1 LSGAPDQA
9 ERLAV
14 FADELRAAGLS
25 MPVRVAPA
33 VALEEFPAAV
43 AGAGLVLTVDTAA
56 AHLACAV
63 GAPAVIV
70 ASRKN
75 EGIYAPYSP
84 DGRQVWVMTGE
95 GRSWREALKPEDMA
109 RAVRRALGAG

>member
-1 LSGAPDQA
+1 
-9 ERLAV
+9 
-14 FADELRAAGLS
+14 
-25 MPVRVAPA
+25 
-33 VALEEFPAAV
+33 
-43 AGAGLVLTVDTAA
+43 
-56 AHLACAV
+56 
-63 GAPAVIV
+63 V